1 MTATIELNDRKWK
14 RAQKLTGIDDA
25 QKLVKVA
32 VERYIRGAEL
42 RDAAHKALKTIGD
55 ENPFFEGYDPKA

>member
-25 QKLVKVA
+25 QKLVMVA
-32 VERYIRGAEL
+32 VDRYLRGAEIRADML
-42 RDAAHKALKTIGD
+42 KAKEAFKG